1 MKIEDLPGLSSNHS
15 AYLHALFNFNTVSL
29 AASQTQFKTGISRHN
44 DAWAKEVLEDMYGS
58 SDLLVFGDLVQH
70 FQGLLIPTLPLSARE
85 AIRQEHGQS
94 VKVVIKEARLL
105 DQISTDFLERARRN
119 VTNLEYKELTLM
131 IDKDGGLAEA
141 SQSELHE
148 QFAGIE
154 INNKPIVDLT
164 REDLASVA
172 EELHWA
178 EELYALY
185 SDHTDYPTYA
195 NELSNVQDCVE
206 AIEAVFGTDTFEEI
220 YNEVK
225 KRHEGEPSVA
235 QILQQLQ
242 RLTSHSAWESFCVIW
257 PLHQQFHIYD
267 NHSDCVR
274 RTRDPR

>member
-1 MKIEDLPGLSSNHS
+1 
-15 AYLHALFNFNTVSL
+15 
-29 AASQTQFKTGISRHN
+29 
-44 DAWAKEVLEDMYGS
+44 
-58 SDLLVFGDLVQH
+58 
-70 FQGLLIPTLPLSARE
+70 
-85 AIRQEHGQS
+85 
-94 VKVVIKEARLL
+94 
-105 DQISTDFLERARRN
+105 
-119 VTNLEYKELTLM
+119 M
-131 IDKDGGLAEA
+131 IDKDSGLAEA

-148 QFAGIE
+148 QFARIK

-185 SDHTDYPTYA
+185 SDHTDYATYA
-195 NELSNVQDCVE
+195 NELSNVQDGVE

-242 RLTSHSAWESFCVIW
+242 RLTSHSAWESLCIIC